1 MDIGVE
7 IMKKR
12 NKKLTELLAQL
23 AEECSEAAQAALK
36 LRRAGSGENP
46 TPVSEEDAFHKLI
59 EELADVMLSAS
70 VLFCCEFEDNDS
82 RNLCEEVS
90 DEIADIAGEKL
101 DRWRNRLLARPLAKT
116 IEVKEDKKDG

>member
-1 MDIGVE
+1 MAKSYQMLYKCRLCGQVFA
-7 IMKKR
+7 
-12 NKKLTELLAQL
+12 NYGT
-23 AEECSEAAQAALK
+23 
-36 LRRAGSGENP
+36 
-46 TPVSEEDAFHKLI
+46 VSEKVAEQSTLN
-59 EELADVMLSAS
+59 EVLRAS
-70 VLFCCEFEDNDS
+70 GMSPMWKENDS

>member
-1 MDIGVE
+1 MDKVIVYLSLSRE
-7 IMKKR
+7 
-12 NKKLTELLAQL
+12 ELLAQP

-70 VLFCCEFEDNDS
+70 VLFGCEFRRRGCYNSCKNDPDKCG
-82 RNLCEEVS
+82 LCKAPDLEGTEE
-90 DEIADIAGEKL
+90 
-101 DRWRNRLLARPLAKT
+101 
-116 IEVKEDKKDG
+116 KK

>member
-1 MDIGVE
+1 MDKVIVYLSLSRE
-7 IMKKR
+7 
-12 NKKLTELLAQL
+12 ELLAQL
-23 AEECSEAAQAALK
+23 ALAEECPEAAQAALK

-70 VLFCCEFEDNDS
+70 VLFGCEFEDNDS

>member
-1 MDIGVE
+1 MDKVIVYLSLSRE
-7 IMKKR
+7 
-12 NKKLTELLAQL
+12 ELLAQL
-23 AEECSEAAQAALK
+23 AEECSEAAQA
-36 LRRAGSGENP
+36 
-46 TPVSEEDAFHKLI
+46 
-59 EELADVMLSAS
+59 DVMLSAS
-70 VLFCCEFEDNDS
+70 VLFGCEFEDNDS

>member
-1 MDIGVE
+1 MSKELVLFCQSDGKWAVYDNTYDITIHCE
-7 IMKKR
+7 SKQEQDE
-12 NKKLTELLAQL
+12 T
-23 AEECSEAAQAALK
+23 
-36 LRRAGSGENP
+36 
-46 TPVSEEDAFHKLI
+46 
-59 EELADVMLSAS
+59 LADVMLSAS
-70 VLFCCEFEDNDS
+70 VLFGCEFEDNDS

>member
-1 MDIGVE
+1 MDEVIVY
-7 IMKKR
+7 
-12 NKKLTELLAQL
+12 LTLPREELLAQL

-70 VLFCCEFEDNDS
+70 VLFGCEFDDNDS

-101 DRWRNRLLARPLAKT
+101 DRWRSRLLARPWAKK
-116 IEVKEDKKDG
+116 IEVGEGKKDG

>member
-1 MDIGVE
+1 MDKVIVYLSLSRE
-7 IMKKR
+7 
-12 NKKLTELLAQL
+12 ELLAQL

-46 TPVSEEDAFHKLI
+46 TPVSEE
-59 EELADVMLSAS
+59 LADVMLSAS
-70 VLFCCEFEDNDS
+70 VLFGCEFEDNDS

>member
-1 MDIGVE
+1 MDKVIVYLSLSRE
-7 IMKKR
+7 
-12 NKKLTELLAQL
+12 ELL
-23 AEECSEAAQAALK
+23 
-36 LRRAGSGENP
+36 
-46 TPVSEEDAFHKLI
+46 

-70 VLFCCEFEDNDS
+70 VLFGCEFEDNDS